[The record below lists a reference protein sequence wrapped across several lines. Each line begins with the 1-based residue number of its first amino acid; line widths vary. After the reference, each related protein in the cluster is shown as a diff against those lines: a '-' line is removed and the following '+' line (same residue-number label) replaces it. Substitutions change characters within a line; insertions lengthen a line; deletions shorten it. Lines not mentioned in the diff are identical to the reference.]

1 MNVHNFDPLYAL
13 SKTGKLR
20 IYTISVEDYGDYAVL
35 VTASQL
41 GEGGKRQEDRKKISC
56 GVNIGKANETTY
68 LEQAMRMA
76 NTKISKLRDQGFSE
90 DRPAEDQKFNTDA
103 NGQIKPMLAIKFDEK
118 QIKYPCLVQPKYD
131 GVRCTISVGSDDEV
145 KIISRQGK
153 PYNIP
158 HIREWAEQHRD
169 ILPLDGELY
178 NHHELSFQEITSAVK
193 KRSELTDKIHY
204 VVYDKPVCDEDNSH
218 RWCELLKYEW
228 NDAFKESPAYLSD
241 YKICNNMD
249 EIREYHSECVADGY
263 EGVIIRNLDGLYE
276 FGFRSRNLIKLKDFD
291 DAEFEIADVL
301 EGTGRDAGTAVFV
314 LKIGGQ
320 QFKARPVGT
329 LEQRTDYFN
338 NREMLIGKMC
348 TVKYQGKSSDGIP
361 RFPIAI
367 AVRDYE

>member
-20 IYTISVEDYGDYAVL
+20 IYTISVEDHEDYAVL

-41 GEGGKRQEDRKKISC
+41 GEDGKCQEDRKKISC

-76 NTKISKLRDQGFSE
+76 NTKISKLHDQGFSE

-131 GVRCTISVGSDDEV
+131 GVRCTISIGSDNEV

-158 HIREWAEQHRD
+158 HIASWSENHRSM
-169 ILPLDGELY
+169 LPLDGELY
-178 NHHELSFQEITSAVK
+178 NHKELTFQEITSAVK

-204 VVYDKPVCDEDNSH
+204 VVYDKPVCDVDNSH

-228 NDAFKESPAYLSD
+228 NDAFKESPVYLSD

-249 EIREYHSECVADGY
+249 EIREYHAECVANGY
-263 EGVIIRNLDGLYE
+263 EGVIIRNLDGMYE

-291 DAEFEIADVL
+291 DAEFEIVDVL
-301 EGTGRDAGTAVFV
+301 EGTGRDEGTAVFV
-314 LKIGGQ
+314 LKIGDH

-329 LEQRTDYFN
+329 LEQRTDYFV
-338 NREMLIGKMC
+338 NRKMLIGKQC
-348 TVKYQGKSSDGIP
+348 TVKYQGKSNEGIP